1 MNMSF
6 GKRREIVKYR
16 EAWRAA
22 VHRTAESD
30 IATEQQPHTSMLKKE
45 EKNTPKLIIYSFY
58 TCIKCFKWKFP
69 FLVLDS
75 PRHGL
80 AALFQSFIGIVA
92 AGFQAAFCPLLTL
105 SLIRFQLFC

>member
-1 MNMSF
+1 MGLQRVRHNL
-6 GKRREIVKYR
+6 
-16 EAWRAA
+16 
-22 VHRTAESD
+22 T
-30 IATEQQPHTSMLKKE
+30 TEQQQHTLMLKKE
-45 EKNTPKLIIYSFY
+45 KKNTPRLIIYSFY

-80 AALFQSFIGIVA
+80 AVLFQSFIGTVA

-105 SLIRFQLFC
+105 FD